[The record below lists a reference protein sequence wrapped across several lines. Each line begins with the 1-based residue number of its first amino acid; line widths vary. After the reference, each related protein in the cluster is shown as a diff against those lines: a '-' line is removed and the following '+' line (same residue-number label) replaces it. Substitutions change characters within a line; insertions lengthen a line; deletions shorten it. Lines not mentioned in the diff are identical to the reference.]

1 MPRPLTDAQ
10 RAHLAG
16 GRVGHVILAEA
27 DLTTGFVRLST
38 LNNRV
43 KWRGQTWLGS
53 GDLISI
59 DVVSSTAELAAQSFR
74 VGFSYLNADMFD
86 PSTLHR
92 DTFLGRPIRLWYCPF
107 DTASENVIDP
117 TLDDD
122 PRFIGDPLQ
131 FVEGTLDED
140 ELEDNPEAGSGNL
153 RFRVVN
159 HLDVLTRENNLLYT
173 AEHQKYLYGE
183 DDLGLDNIAAI
194 QDYDFKW
201 GNPTAQW
208 EL

>member
-10 RAHLAG
+10 REKLASDK
-16 GRVGHVILAEA
+16 VGHIILAQA
-27 DLTTGFVRLST
+27 DLTTGSVRLST

-43 KWRGQTWLGS
+43 RWQGHTWLGS
-53 GDLISI
+53 GNLISI
-59 DVVSSTAELAAQSFR
+59 EVISSTSELATQSFR
-74 VGFSYLNADMFD
+74 VGFSYLSADMFD
-86 PSTLHR
+86 PSTLQR

-107 DTASENVIDP
+107 DTTSESVVDP

-122 PRFIGDPLQ
+122 PRFIGQPLQ

-140 ELEDNPEAGSGNL
+140 ELEDNPAAGRGNL

-201 GNPTAQW
+201 GNPTVTW
-208 EL
+208 G